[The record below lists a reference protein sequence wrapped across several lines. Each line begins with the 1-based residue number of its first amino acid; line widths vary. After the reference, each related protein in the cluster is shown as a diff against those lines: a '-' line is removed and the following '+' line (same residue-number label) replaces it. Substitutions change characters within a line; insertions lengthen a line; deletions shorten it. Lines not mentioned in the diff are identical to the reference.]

1 MGDTYQSMV
10 MENYWE
16 TKHYGDLGLLDILTL
31 NGYIVA
37 QDMEESV
44 ANHIT
49 RLHNNWYEIEVWR
62 TYMSNIAWTFRNT
75 LL

>member
-1 MGDTYQSMV
+1 MGDDYQSLV

-16 TKHYGDLGLLDILTL
+16 AKHYGDLGLLDILTL
-31 NGYIVA
+31 QGYIVA

-44 ANHIT
+44 ANHIV
-49 RLHNNWYEIEVWR
+49 RLHNNWYEIELWR
-62 TYMSNIAWTFRNT
+62 TYMSNIAWTFSNT